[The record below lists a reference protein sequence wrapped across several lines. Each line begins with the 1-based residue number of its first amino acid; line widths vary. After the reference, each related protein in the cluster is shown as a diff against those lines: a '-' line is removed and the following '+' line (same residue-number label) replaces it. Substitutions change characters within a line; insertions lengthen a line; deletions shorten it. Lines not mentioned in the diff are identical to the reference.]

1 MSKSLKEAEMQ
12 TSSCSKRNRFVLRN
26 FFNGD
31 LSRRE
36 SLKKSLLLFSF
47 SLTLLLTLSI
57 SIAQMTDSQP
67 DMSLDAANWQ
77 TWFVNADA
85 IAATIEAP
93 TDTLREIELQ
103 QLIALSRQANDETAA
118 SINYWNTATPMYRW
132 LEQLHNTYNNGPPSP
147 NVGRAFMLI
156 STGMY
161 DAVVTTMKARQA
173 TGMLASPNINGDMS
187 LVPIEDS
194 SFPSEHA
201 AVATAVAEIMAYIN
215 PDAASAYQ
223 VMADEAMQSRL
234 LAGANFQSDI
244 DAGIMIGKAVAEQI
258 IAHVKTD
265 GSNAPWIYEKP
276 EDSRFAVEKPVFP
289 VTGNWRPLVLE
300 SGSQFRAPPPPAYDS
315 EQLKAELEEVRSF
328 TSERAFPVVQQATY
342 WATFYTAYQLWNDF
356 ISTQLFEQRMSD
368 NTALAAHMYATM
380 GVGFYDSIIACFDS
394 KYAYVFARPVHIDPS
409 LKTIVPTPP
418 HPSYPSAHSCG
429 SNTSAHILAHY
440 FPHARDEALS
450 MAQKAGQSRIF
461 GGIHWQSDNQ
471 AGLPIGEKVAGVVI
485 EKAMSMIGGTANQSM
500 NSHSMS
506 SEDLA
511 RAYIVARQAYNIE
524 KVKPILADNVTITE
538 VGDQYSLEDVAS
550 FLSYAEAIG
559 LNWEI
564 VSCETKSEESPNK
577 VHCPFLMHSNV
588 SEALGIDPVA
598 GGAFDF
604 EITDEKITAII
615 LNAPLE
621 YWGPNVF
628 SKLMGFIETN
638 HPQDLAVM
646 FTQRGLLGVSEEG
659 IEMWKSHS
667 AEFVESL
674 KSQ

>member
-1 MSKSLKEAEMQ
+1 MSKSFKEAAMQ
-12 TSSCSKRNRFVLRN
+12 TFNCSKRNNFVLGN
-26 FFNGD
+26 YFDGD
-31 LSRRE
+31 LHRRE
-36 SLKKSLLLFSF
+36 GLKKSLLLMSF
-47 SLTLLLTLSI
+47 SLSLLLTLSI
-57 SIAQMTDSQP
+57 SIAQMADSQS

-77 TWFVNADA
+77 TWFVDSDA
-85 IAATIEAP
+85 ITSTIEAP

-103 QLIALSRQANDETAA
+103 QLIALSRQANDETVA

-161 DAVVTTMKARQA
+161 DAVVTTMKTRQA
-173 TGMLASPNINGDMS
+173 TGMLTSPNINGEMS

-201 AVATAVAEIMAYIN
+201 AVATVVAELMAYIK
-215 PDAASAYQ
+215 PDTAESYQ
-223 VMADEAMQSRL
+223 AMADEAMQSRL
-234 LAGANFQSDI
+234 LAGANYQSDI
-244 DAGIMIGKAVAEQI
+244 DAGMMIGKAVAEQI
-258 IAHVKTD
+258 IAQVSSD
-265 GSNAPWIYEKP
+265 GSDAPWIYEKP
-276 EDSRFAVEKPVFP
+276 EGSLFAVEKPVFP
-289 VTGNWRPLVLE
+289 ATGNWRPLVLE

-315 EQLKAELEEVRSF
+315 EQLAAELEEVRGF
-328 TSERAFPVVQQATY
+328 TSERVFPVVQQATY

-471 AGLPIGEKVAGVVI
+471 AGLPIGEKVAAVVV
-485 EKAMSMIGGTANQSM
+485 EKAMSMIDST
-500 NSHSMS
+500 SHTMS
-506 SEDLA
+506 AEELA
-511 RAYIVARQAYNIE
+511 RAYISARQSYSIE
-524 KVKPILADNVTITE
+524 QAKPILANDVKITE
-538 VGDQYSLEDVAS
+538 LGEAYSIEDVAS
-550 FLSYAEAIG
+550 FLNYAEATG
-559 LNWEI
+559 LNWE
-564 VSCETKSEESPNK
+564 VTSCEVKSSENASN
-577 VHCPFLMHSNV
+577 VHCPFLMYNDASV
-588 SEALGIDPVA
+588 ALDIDPVA

-604 EITDEKITAII
+604 TVADSMITSVV

-628 SKLMGFIETN
+628 SKVMAFIETN
-638 HPQDLAVM
+638 HPQDLGVM
-646 FTQRGLLGVSEEG
+646 FTERGLLGVSDEG
-659 IEMWKSHS
+659 IEMWRSHS
-667 AEFVESL
+667 NEFIESL